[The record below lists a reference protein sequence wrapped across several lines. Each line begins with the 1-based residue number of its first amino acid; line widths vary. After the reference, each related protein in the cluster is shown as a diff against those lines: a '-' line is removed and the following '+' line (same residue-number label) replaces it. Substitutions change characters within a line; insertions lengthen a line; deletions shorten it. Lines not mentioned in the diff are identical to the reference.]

1 MLETVVQIA
10 EIDFLSANRCDIHF
24 DGSVVPGNQQR
35 AYSRTSRKRS
45 AQVTS
50 AGRYRKCITVAGKIV
65 LKYDSLQLINLPDG
79 VEAVKLNGNEEDRSP
94 DQKEQ
99 IAAPAFNVAANPP
112 SGEGVQFAPATGHR
126 QTAVL
131 NAFKHAWNGYRKYAW
146 GHDHVKPISR
156 KYQDWF
162 NLGLTIVDSLD
173 TLWIMN
179 MKKGTC

>member
-1 MLETVVQIA
+1 LNLPNDVDAMKLN
-10 EIDFLSANRCDIHF
+10 EIDD
-24 DGSVVPGNQQR
+24 
-35 AYSRTSRKRS
+35 
-45 AQVTS
+45 
-50 AGRYRKCITVAGKIV
+50 
-65 LKYDSLQLINLPDG
+65 
-79 VEAVKLNGNEEDRSP
+79 VEHS

-99 IAAPAFNVAANPP
+99 IAAPASNVVANP
-112 SGEGVQFAPATGHR
+112 GEGVQFMPATGHR

-131 NAFKHAWNGYRKYAW
+131 NAFKHAWKGYCSYAW

-179 MKKGTC
+179 LKKGRYY

>member
-1 MLETVVQIA
+1 MLTTVLTI
-10 EIDFLSANRCDIHF
+10 FLFCD
-24 DGSVVPGNQQR
+24 
-35 AYSRTSRKRS
+35 
-45 AQVTS
+45 
-50 AGRYRKCITVAGKIV
+50 
-65 LKYDSLQLINLPDG
+65 LLQLFNLPDG
-79 VEAVKLNGNEEDRSP
+79 VEAVKLNTIEEDRLQ

-112 SGEGVQFAPATGHR
+112 SGEGVQFMPATGHR

-131 NAFKHAWNGYRKYAW
+131 NAFKHAWNGYCKYAW
-146 GHDHVKPISR
+146 GHDHVKPISK

-179 MKKGTC
+179 LKKGTHLFI